1 VENTA
6 HESDVCPWERFWL
19 FLSINPLPTTK
30 RPRSHLWEVGPGRP
44 RLDSDN
50 GGYQARIGFPD
61 HFGGGSPA
69 RKPQE
74 MRWPKIAQTPEIPM
88 SRFIDCCRSKNECVT
103 RMRLETK
110 FVRLKTSVKI
120 GSRFGEW
127 KVCWLGGWIRDL
139 LHTS

>member
-1 VENTA
+1 MRQKTGSGKVGKEQGRRTG
-6 HESDVCPWERFWL
+6 S
-19 FLSINPLPTTK
+19 SK
-30 RPRSHLWEVGPGRP
+30 RTNARPPRII
-44 RLDSDN
+44 DSDN